1 MSWSEGS
8 CVAHGGMITEALII
22 RKSGEYDCEVITKL
36 KIDKM
41 GMMSL
46 ATTDEEQ
53 FDIFS
58 FHRNSKDFM
67 FR

>member
-1 MSWSEGS
+1 MSSSEGS
-8 CVAHGGMITEALII
+8 CVAHRGMITEALII

-46 ATTDEEQ
+46 AATDEQ

>member
-1 MSWSEGS
+1 
-8 CVAHGGMITEALII
+8 MITEALII

-46 ATTDEEQ
+46 AATDEQ